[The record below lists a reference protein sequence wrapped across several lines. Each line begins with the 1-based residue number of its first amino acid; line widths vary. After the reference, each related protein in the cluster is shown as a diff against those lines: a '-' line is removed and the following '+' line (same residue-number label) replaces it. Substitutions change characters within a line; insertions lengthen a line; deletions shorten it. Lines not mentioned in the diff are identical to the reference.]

1 MKNFANK
8 IMSRIDATSLR
19 ERVLLFVALA
29 AVLAAIADSLV
40 ISPVAE
46 RERKLQAA
54 IAGYQAELNTAET
67 YIRNMVISRGADP
80 DAPNRGRRQ
89 SLLDEI
95 SRIDVQIAQEQERFT
110 SPERMRSVLE
120 ETLRATP
127 GVQLVQL
134 KSVPIETLAEMAPA
148 PGSAGG
154 VRTRIYRHGFELTVG
169 GSYVDLYAYLRYLER
184 MPRIYWG
191 KTDYAVR
198 GYPNATLKLTVYTLS
213 LDRTWI
219 QV

>member
-1 MKNFANK
+1 LTKFANK

-29 AVLAAIADSLV
+29 VVLIAIADSLV
-40 ISPVAE
+40 ISPIAE
-46 RERKLQAA
+46 RERKLRAA
-54 IAGYQAELNTAET
+54 IAGYQAELDTAEN
-67 YIRNMVISRGADP
+67 YIRNMVNSRGADP
-80 DAPNRGRRQ
+80 DAPNRVRHQ
-89 SLLDEI
+89 SLLDQI
-95 SRIDVQIAQEQERFT
+95 ARIDVQIAKEQERFT

-134 KSVPIETLAEMAPA
+134 KSVPIETLAEMAPV
-148 PGSAGG
+148 PGGAGG

-169 GSYVDLYAYLRYLER
+169 GGYFDLYAYLRHLER

-191 KTDYAVR
+191 KADYAVR

>member
-1 MKNFANK
+1 VTKFVKK
-8 IMSRIDATSLR
+8 IMSRVDATSLR

-29 AVLAAIADSLV
+29 VVLTAIADTLV
-40 ISPVAE
+40 IGPVAE
-46 RERKLQAA
+46 RERKLHAT
-54 IAGYQAELNTAET
+54 IAGYQTELDAAET
-67 YIRNMVISRGADP
+67 YIRNMVNSRGADP
-80 DAPNRGRRQ
+80 DAPNRARHQ
-89 SLLDEI
+89 LLADQI
-95 SRIDVQIAQEQERFT
+95 DRIEEQIAQEQERFT

-148 PGSAGG
+148 PGAAGG

-169 GSYVDLYAYLRYLER
+169 GSYFELYAYLRYLER

-191 KTDYAVR
+191 KADYAVR

-213 LDRTWI
+213 FDRTWI

>member
-1 MKNFANK
+1 MRKFADK
-8 IMSRIDATSLR
+8 IVSRIDATSLR

-29 AVLAAIADSLV
+29 VVLIAIADSLV

-46 RERKLQAA
+46 RERKLNAA
-54 IAGYQAELNTAET
+54 IAGYRAELDTAET
-67 YIRNMVISRGADP
+67 YIRNMVISRGTDP
-80 DAPNRGRRQ
+80 DAPARARHK

-95 SRIDVQIAQEQERFT
+95 ARIDVRIAQEQERFT
-110 SPERMRSVLE
+110 SPERMRSILE
-120 ETLRATP
+120 ETLRATS

-134 KSVPIETLAEMAPA
+134 KSLPTETLAEMAPA
-148 PGSAGG
+148 PGGAGG

-169 GSYVDLYAYLRYLER
+169 GSYFDLYAYLRHLER

-191 KTDYAVR
+191 RAEYAVH

>member
-1 MKNFANK
+1 LRKFADK
-8 IMSRIDATSLR
+8 IVSRIDATSLR

-29 AVLAAIADSLV
+29 VVLIAIADALV

-46 RERKLQAA
+46 RERKLRAA
-54 IAGYQAELNTAET
+54 IAGYQAELDTAET
-67 YIRNMVISRGADP
+67 YIRNMVNSRGADP
-80 DAPNRGRRQ
+80 DAPTRARRQ
-89 SLLDEI
+89 SLLAQVGG
-95 SRIDVQIAQEQERFT
+95 IDVQIAQEQERFT

-134 KSVPIETLAEMAPA
+134 KSLPTETLADVAPA
-148 PGSAGG
+148 PGAAGG
-154 VRTRIYRHGFELTVG
+154 VRTRIYRHGFEVTVG
-169 GSYVDLYAYLRYLER
+169 VGYSDLYAYLRRLER

-191 KTDYAVR
+191 MADYAVR
-198 GYPNATLKLTVYTLS
+198 EYPDATLKLTVYTLS

>member
-1 MKNFANK
+1 MTKFANK
-8 IMSRIDATSLR
+8 VMSRIDATSLR
-19 ERVLLFVALA
+19 ERVLLFIAVA
-29 AVLAAIADSLV
+29 AVLIAVADSLV

-46 RERKLQAA
+46 RERKLNAM

-67 YIRNMVISRGADP
+67 YIRNMVNARGADP
-80 DAPNRGRRQ
+80 DAAARARHQ
-89 SLLDEI
+89 SLLDQI
-95 SRIDVQIAQEQERFT
+95 AQIDAQIAQEQERFT
-110 SPERMRSVLE
+110 SPERMRSILE
-120 ETLRATP
+120 ETLQATP

-134 KSVPIETLAEMAPA
+134 KSLPTETLAEMAPA
-148 PGSAGG
+148 TGGAGG

-169 GSYVDLYAYLRYLER
+169 GGYFDLFAYLRYLER

-191 KTDYAVR
+191 KADYAVS
-198 GYPNATLKLTVYTLS
+198 GYPKATLKLTVYTLS